1 MRVISSSNARK
12 YIGSLVDE
20 VVETGE
26 AIAIKR
32 HNDID
37 AIIIKFPRE
46 YKSSFS
52 EVSNLNTYSNSFDFL
67 HDEPDLYS
75 RADIKIRYAQ

>member
-1 MRVISSSNARK
+1 MKIISSSNARK
-12 YIGSLVDE
+12 YISLLVDE

-32 HNDID
+32 HNEID

-46 YKSSFS
+46 YKKGFS
-52 EVSNLNTYSNSFDFL
+52 DISNLNSYSKSFEFL
-67 HDEPDLYS
+67 KNEPDLYS
-75 RADIKIRYAQ
+75 KADIKSYYAN